1 MNILHAP
8 TSSNVI
14 ELSLMSVSSVKEVAE
29 RFGRW
34 FADYDVISE
43 DINIQTNP
51 LTTTINGLN
60 SEFLKY
66 LATLQSAV

>member
-1 MNILHAP
+1 
-8 TSSNVI
+8 
-14 ELSLMSVSSVKEVAE
+14 MSVSSVKEVAE